1 MAWYSILPPQL
12 IQFESWAVR
21 IFFLLGLITI
31 VPWCAMIIF
40 DAGLYLYRMILWE
53 FPWIGGRARGH
64 QRPRA
69 PSLTERAEGR
79 RRALGFKGVDSDSG
93 DSSED
98 DRGVEYNELG
108 GSSQDRDSRVEKEN
122 VAPATDGKAH
132 STADGDVKRRTSA
145 RT

>member
-1 MAWYSILPPQL
+1 
-12 IQFESWAVR
+12 
-21 IFFLLGLITI
+21 
-31 VPWCAMIIF
+31 MIIF

-53 FPWIGGRARGH
+53 FPRIGGRARGH

-79 RRALGFKGVDSDSG
+79 RRALGLKGVDSDSG

-98 DRGVEYNELG
+98 YRGGEYNELG
-108 GSSQDRDSRVEKEN
+108 SSQNRDGRVEKEN
-122 VAPATDGKAH
+122 VAQATYGKAH
-132 STADGDVKRRTSA
+132 STEDGDVKRRTSA

>member
-1 MAWYSILPPQL
+1 
-12 IQFESWAVR
+12 
-21 IFFLLGLITI
+21 
-31 VPWCAMIIF
+31 
-40 DAGLYLYRMILWE
+40 MILWE

-98 DRGVEYNELG
+98 DRGVKYNELG
-108 GSSQDRDSRVEKEN
+108 SSQNRDSRVEKEN
-122 VAPATDGKAH
+122 VAPTTDGKAH
-132 STADGDVKRRTSA
+132 STGDGDVKRRTSA
-145 RT
+145 RA